1 MSDNLAPVDT
11 TAVPPQQEPVLAV
24 PEVPAAA
31 PEAAHEAAPVA
42 PEAPP
47 AAASAAPEA
56 PHQAA
61 PAAHEAPPAAPVG
74 PETARPGMGHILG
87 EDYAY
92 QQSKRGEIRL
102 GHVIAIKEEG
112 IVVDLGLKRE
122 GFVPQDDVRQVPPD
136 ALEALKAGDE
146 IPVYVLRPENDR
158 EGNVLVS
165 WHRARQEQD
174 WVDAQKLHDTAAVW
188 EGKVKGYN
196 RGGLIV
202 PFGKIRGFVP
212 ASQITGVSRR
222 LDATSLQARLAEM
235 VGQDLPF
242 KVIEVDRENRRLILS
257 ERTARREWR
266 TAQRE
271 KLLAELQEGDI
282 VPGVVRNICD
292 FGIFVDL
299 GGTDGLVH
307 VSELSWRRTT
317 HPSEVVQ
324 VGDKVNAY
332 VLRVDRENRRIG
344 LSLRLA
350 SPDPWTTVEERYQIG
365 DMVTGTITKLI
376 AFGAFAALD
385 DGIEGLVHISELADL
400 SPRHPSEVVN
410 QDQVL
415 PLCIVKIDSQR
426 RRIGL
431 SLKRVTAEQRAE
443 WEASHQAPAAE
454 EAEAEPAAEPLVE
467 QPQGEAQPAEMPI
480 EQPQV
485 AEAPVEQPES
495 EVQPAEPPIEQPQAA
510 EASVEQPESEAQ
522 PAEAPVEEP
531 VSEVQPEEPPVE
543 ESAAG
548 PVTAESEPST
558 PPDES
563 PAEAPA
569 ATAEE

>member
-1 MSDNLAPVDT
+1 MSDNLAPLET
-11 TAVPPQQEPVLAV
+11 TAVPPPQEPAPAVPEAV
-24 PEVPAAA
+24 PEVTPAAADALPEAPPEAVPVVPEAPHEAAPAVEPVAPPAPPAAPAA
-31 PEAAHEAAPVA
+31 PEAA
-42 PEAPP
+42 
-47 AAASAAPEA
+47 
-56 PHQAA
+56 
-61 PAAHEAPPAAPVG
+61 
-74 PETARPGMGHILG
+74 RPSMGHVLG

-92 QQSKRGEIRL
+92 QQSKRGEIRM
-102 GHVIAIKEEG
+102 GHVIAINPGG

-122 GFVPQDDVRQVPPD
+122 GFVPQDDVHQVSPD
-136 ALEALKAGDE
+136 AVEALKVGDE

-174 WVDAQKLHDTAAVW
+174 WVDAQRLHDTAEVW

-235 VGQDLPF
+235 VGEDLPF
-242 KVIEVDRENRRLILS
+242 KIIEVDRENRRLILS

-266 TAQRE
+266 TKQRE
-271 KLLAELQEGDI
+271 KLLTELQEGDI

-307 VSELSWRRTT
+307 VSELSWRRTN

-324 VGDKVNAY
+324 VGDKVQAY

-350 SPDPWTTVEERYQIG
+350 SPDPWTTVEERYQVG
-365 DMVTGTITKLI
+365 DLVTGTITKLI

-400 SPRHPSEVVN
+400 TPKHPSEVVN
-410 QDQVL
+410 QDDVL

-426 RRIGL
+426 RRMGL
-431 SLKRVTAEQRAE
+431 SLKRVTAEQRAQ
-443 WEASHQAPAAE
+443 WEACHQAAAAE
-454 EAEAEPAAEPLVE
+454 EEEAEPAAELPVE
-467 QPQGEAQPAEMPI
+467 QPEVAAEPAAAPAAEPVSEPQAAEPPAEEPVSEPQPAEMP
-480 EQPQV
+480 
-485 AEAPVEQPES
+485 A
-495 EVQPAEPPIEQPQAA
+495 
-510 EASVEQPESEAQ
+510 
-522 PAEAPVEEP
+522 EEP
-531 VSEVQPEEPPVE
+531 VSEPQPAEMPAEEPV
-543 ESAAG
+543 
-548 PVTAESEPST
+548 SEPQAAEPPAEEPVSEPQPAVPPAEEEPAA

-563 PAEAPA
+563 PEAPA
-569 ATAEE
+569 ATE

>member
-1 MSDNLAPVDT
+1 MGQGSAPKPGMSH
-11 TAVPPQQEPVLAV
+11 VLA
-24 PEVPAAA
+24 
-31 PEAAHEAAPVA
+31 
-42 PEAPP
+42 
-47 AAASAAPEA
+47 
-56 PHQAA
+56 
-61 PAAHEAPPAAPVG
+61 
-74 PETARPGMGHILG
+74 

-102 GHVIAIKEEG
+102 GRVIAIREEG

-122 GFVPQDDVRQVPPD
+122 GFVPQDDVRQVGPD
-136 ALEALKAGDE
+136 PLAQLHEGDE

-174 WVDAQKLHDTAAVW
+174 WIDAQRLHDTAEVW

-202 PFGKIRGFVP
+202 PYGKIRGFVP

-222 LDATSLQARLAEM
+222 LDAGSLQARLAEM
-235 VGQDLPF
+235 VGQDLPL

-266 TAQRE
+266 AVQRE
-271 KLLAELQEGDI
+271 KLLNELQEGDI

-307 VSELSWRRTT
+307 VSELSWRRTN

-324 VGDKVNAY
+324 VGDKVQAY

-350 SPDPWTTVEERYQIG
+350 APDPWSTVEERYHVG
-365 DMVTGTITKLI
+365 DLVTGMITKLI

-385 DGIEGLVHISELADL
+385 DGIEGLVHISELAEIP
-400 SPRHPSEVVN
+400 PRHPSETVS

-415 PLCIVKIDSQR
+415 PLCIVKIDTQR
-426 RRIGL
+426 RRMGL
-431 SLKRVTAEQRAE
+431 SLKRVTEEQRAE
-443 WEASHQAPAAE
+443 WEACHKAPAPEE
-454 EAEAEPAAEPLVE
+454 EAELVPEPPPEEPPMEPL
-467 QPQGEAQPAEMPI
+467 
-480 EQPQV
+480 
-485 AEAPVEQPES
+485 ES
-495 EVQPAEPPIEQPQAA
+495 ELQPAEPPM
-510 EASVEQPESEAQ
+510 
-522 PAEAPVEEP
+522 EEP
-531 VSEVQPEEPPVE
+531 VSEPQVEESPVEGPVSEAQLEEPPMEEPVSEPQIEESPVEGPVSEAQLEEPPMEEPVSEAQIEEPPVE
-543 ESAAG
+543 G
-548 PVTAESEPST
+548 PVGGAQLEEPPMEEPVSEPQVEEPPVQEPAGGPPLEESPVEEPEAEPGTAESAPLT
-558 PPDES
+558 PPDELL
-563 PAEAPA
+563 AEGPVA
-569 ATAEE
+569 AEEDKL